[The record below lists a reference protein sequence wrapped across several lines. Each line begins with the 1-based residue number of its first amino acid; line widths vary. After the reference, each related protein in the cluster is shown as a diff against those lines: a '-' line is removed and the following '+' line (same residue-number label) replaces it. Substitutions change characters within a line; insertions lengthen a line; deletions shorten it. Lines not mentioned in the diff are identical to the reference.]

1 VLDAPLLLP
10 GPHKRGTSGFS
21 RFGHAIG
28 LNQEQFSVPE
38 FEERFAT
45 LWISAPAEH
54 IFTTSCYAKNEF
66 LEASNGTRN
75 TRISRAIEF
84 LGHAIR
90 IANI

>member
-1 VLDAPLLLP
+1 MVLDAPVLLP

-45 LWISAPAEH
+45 L
-54 IFTTSCYAKNEF
+54 
-66 LEASNGTRN
+66 
-75 TRISRAIEF
+75 
-84 LGHAIR
+84 
-90 IANI
+90 